1 MENKLNLQ
9 LFAEGGEN
17 VDAGATN
24 EGATDTTEETKE
36 ELTLEQVQKMIQSE
50 TDKVRTEYSKKL
62 KALEREKEELEKA
75 KMTEE
80 EKAKYELEKY
90 QKELAEKEK
99 AIALKE
105 LTIIT
110 GDLLKENGL
119 PFEFRDF
126 LIGTD
131 EEDTKLK
138 ISLFKKEWD
147 KAIKAEVE
155 DRFKASGREINKG
168 SKRTMTREEIMKI
181 QDPSQ
186 RIKAIR
192 ENQDLFK

>member
-1 MENKLNLQ
+1 MEKLNLQ

-17 VDAGATN
+17 VDTGATN

-155 DRFKASGREINKG
+155 SRFKASGREINKG

-181 QDPSQ
+181 KDPSQ
-186 RIKAIR
+186 RIRAIR

>member
-17 VDAGATN
+17 VDTGATN

-147 KAIKAEVE
+147 RAIKAEVE

-186 RIKAIR
+186 RIRAIR

>member
-1 MENKLNLQ
+1 MKDKLNLQ

-17 VDAGATN
+17 VDTGATN

-155 DRFKASGREINKG
+155 GRFKASGRETNKG
-168 SKRTMTREEIMKI
+168 SKVTMTREEIMKI
-181 QDPSQ
+181 KDPSQ
-186 RIKAIR
+186 RIRAIR

>member
-1 MENKLNLQ
+1 MEKLNLQ

-17 VDAGATN
+17 VDTGATN

-36 ELTLEQVQKMIQSE
+36 ELTLEQVKKMIQSE

-62 KALEREKEELEKA
+62 KALEKEKEELEKA

-155 DRFKASGREINKG
+155 SRFKASGREINKG

-186 RIKAIR
+186 RIRAIR

>member
-1 MENKLNLQ
+1 MEKLNLQ

-17 VDAGATN
+17 VDTGATN

-105 LTIIT
+105 LTITT

-155 DRFKASGREINKG
+155 SRFKASGREINKG

-186 RIKAIR
+186 RIRAIR

>member
-17 VDAGATN
+17 VDTGTTN

-155 DRFKASGREINKG
+155 GRFKASGREINKG
-168 SKRTMTREEIMKI
+168 SKVTMTREEIMKI
-181 QDPSQ
+181 KDPSQ
-186 RIKAIR
+186 RIRAIR